1 MLGAHLKIM
10 AEVEVKLCLVEVPL
24 ELMEEE
30 MQDME
35 ALEAGEDREAMVG
48 IPLLLLQQG
57 REVSAER
64 EVMVAAVEQEAEEGR
79 LVRTLREQEV
89 QQGLVVLEEEVELV
103 EVLGRLVAVQEAV
116 MVVMAEQEVMAEAEE
131 QEVSVI

>member
-35 ALEAGEDREAMVG
+35 ALEAEEDREAMVG

-64 EVMVAAVEQEAEEGR
+64 EVMGAAVEQEAEEGR

-89 QQGLVVLEEEVELV
+89 QQGLVVLEEEAELV

>member
-1 MLGAHLKIM
+1 MLGAHLEIM
-10 AEVEVKLCLVEVPL
+10 AEVEVKFCLVEVPL

-35 ALEAGEDREAMVG
+35 ALEAEEDREAMVG

-64 EVMVAAVEQEAEEGR
+64 EVMGAAVEQEVEEGR

-89 QQGLVVLEEEVELV
+89 QQGLVVLEEEAELV
-103 EVLGRLVAVQEAV
+103 EVLGRLVAEQEAV